1 MPVYITLTKKK
12 LTKEQKQSMVRRIT
26 DVHCEVTGAP
36 SNYVTVLFFSGYV
49 LKNSKKAM
57 LMGSIRMGGTR
68 TSEVIER
75 LRNELLRGLE
85 STLEMKTSEVGL
97 EFLGVQSHWVYE
109 GQQVLPKPGKEHTQK
124 SQVASK
130 KVARE
135 ADFLT

>member
-12 LTKEQKQSMVRRIT
+12 LTKEQKQSMVRKIT

-68 TSEVIER
+68 TSEVIEH
-75 LRNELLRGLE
+75 LRNELIEGLG
-85 STLEMKTSEVGL
+85 SALKLTTSEIGL
-97 EFLGVQSHWVYE
+97 EFLGVESHWVYE
-109 GQQVLPKPGKEHTQK
+109 GRQVLPEPGKEYTQK
-124 SQVASK
+124 DKVK
-130 KVARE
+130 KNVMQ
-135 ADFLT
+135 ADFLP